1 MKVNLTE
8 DLSTITTI
16 QVTTLNK
23 IIQKITW
30 IIADAVENAVANKE
44 DQVDIDIGIGI
55 IKIKFDNQNVRYK
68 FVPKQVL
75 EETIAKTIVTEQNPL
90 KIALETSLADK
101 MVNVYKDFF

>member
-44 DQVDIDIGIGI
+44 DQVDIDTGVGI